1 MKLWERGGGLYRMS
15 DRLLSNLDKLLLEFV
30 FQLEQTSYAKEHVTQ
45 QINLLSA
52 KIMEKKKEIA
62 RLEENINNSNDAI
75 ADLQKQNKSSKESCK
90 AWKPTYVIL
99 SKHEEY
105 LKNELESL
113 QEAVEKERKM
123 YQDYITQYKEVLEQ
137 HREKYAETALAQK
150 YYKKKKEVEEIQSR
164 ILKQCEK
171 YKWKEDACLDILD
184 PVPFKS
190 LNDWALQ
197 IASSRQKT
205 QEMLKLAAAATQESI
220 QLEKESE
227 ELEMK
232 IKYLKKTFEEA
243 TEDQNNSKTIER
255 KKQKS
260 LEKPKEFKERVF
272 EESKHPSLPS
282 EKHQLRKPLRVP
294 CAPRK
299 LVQSVQS
306 IRFPMQRM
314 ETGREEKE
322 QPVEPPVTASS
333 SSSLAEDSPQMAI
346 ETAGSSNPQLTQV
359 PSIASLQTQMQF
371 RLVLP
376 PKQMT
381 SNQQLESENAV
392 IANQEAKCVAKEA
405 EDEPKD
411 SSYIPQDLHTC
422 FKSNEDN
429 SDTAEESVEHFLR
442 PPKTPES
449 KGKEPQFSKTPP
461 FDFIHNLG
469 CEEGTSKS
477 PAFFSL
483 MNFSQKSPGFNLFDS
498 SVFGAENSADETEEG
513 YPVGNSNPL
522 SPQKDIGSLFGKS
535 ESEDAFAFPFPS
547 ESASHAFG
555 DGKDDFSFPFAF
567 GQDQRS
573 SESPSVKGFHSSL
586 QNTKPFTFF

>member
-1 MKLWERGGGLYRMS
+1 MS
-15 DRLLSNLDKLLLEFV
+15 DRLLNNLDKLLLQFV

-45 QINLLSA
+45 QINLHTA
-52 KIMEKKKEIA
+52 KIIEKKNEIA
-62 RLEENINNSNDAI
+62 RLEEHINNSNDAI
-75 ADLQKQNKSSKESCK
+75 ADLHKHNKSSKESCK

-105 LKNELESL
+105 VKNELESL
-113 QEAVEKERKM
+113 QEAVEKEREM
-123 YQDYITQYKEVLEQ
+123 YQDYITQYKEVLKQ
-137 HREKYAETALAQK
+137 HREKYTETALAQE
-150 YYKKKKEVEEIQSR
+150 YYEKKKEVEEIQSR

-171 YKWKEDACLDILD
+171 YKWKEDACLDRLD

-190 LNDWALQ
+190 LNGWALQ

-220 QLEKESE
+220 ELEKEAE

-232 IKYLKKTFEEA
+232 IKYLKKTFEET
-243 TEDQNNSKTIER
+243 TEDQNNSKIIEG

-260 LEKPKEFKERVF
+260 LEKLKEFKERVF
-272 EESKHPSLPS
+272 EESEHTSSLNK
-282 EKHQLRKPLRVP
+282 KHQLCKPWRVP
-294 CAPRK
+294 CAPWK

-306 IRFPMQRM
+306 IRFSRQQG
-314 ETGREEKE
+314 EKGREEKE
-322 QPVEPPVTASS
+322 TLVEPPVTSS
-333 SSSLAEDSPQMAI
+333 SSSRLEENSPQMVI
-346 ETAGSSNPQLTQV
+346 ETAGKSNPQISPV
-359 PSIASLQTQMQF
+359 PSTASLQNQMQF

-381 SNQQLESENAV
+381 SSQQFGSENTV
-392 IANQEAKCVAKEA
+392 IADQEAKCVNKEA
-405 EDEPKD
+405 EEQPKD
-411 SSYIPQDLHTC
+411 SSYIPQDIHTC
-422 FKSNEDN
+422 LKSNEDN
-429 SDTAEESVEHFLR
+429 SDTAEESAEHFLR
-442 PPKTPES
+442 PPKTPVS

-498 SVFGAENSADETEEG
+498 SLFGAENSSDEIEEG
-513 YPVGNSNPL
+513 YPVSNLNPL

-547 ESASHAFG
+547 GPTSHAFG